1 MSLNSGSKYLLNVGV
16 VGAGIGG
23 LVAALCFSRKNCK
36 VTVIEKTELKG
47 EAGAGIQLSPN
58 CLKVLFDLGLEPQ
71 LRHFSSC
78 PKSIDISDWKKGR
91 IIKETRLNPECMGK
105 YGLPYYHI
113 HRGDLLRI
121 LRDHA
126 QKRNNIDL
134 ELNSEVVEVTENDEK
149 ATLILDSGLSRDFD
163 VIVGADG
170 INSAV
175 AKVLG
180 LSHRP
185 QFTGNVAWRALVPKT
200 AVARELDDE
209 KGSLWLGPGKHF
221 VHYPVRKGD
230 LVNCICVAGGRDWR
244 DESWITRADLAE
256 LTSEFSQWNPALRA
270 LINKIEEG
278 SLFKWALFHRP
289 SLSCWHKKRTV
300 LLGDACHATLPFLA
314 QGAAMAIEDASVLS
328 SCMERDKEI
337 SAAFATYQKLRRP
350 RVVSIQR
357 ISRVNELL
365 FHSNRLLAPLRDL
378 ILKNFSGYT
387 LNNVYKYNALSAG
400 D

>member
-1 MSLNSGSKYLLNVGV
+1 
-16 VGAGIGG
+16 
-23 LVAALCFSRKNCK
+23 
-36 VTVIEKTELKG
+36 
-47 EAGAGIQLSPN
+47 
-58 CLKVLFDLGLEPQ
+58 
-71 LRHFSSC
+71 
-78 PKSIDISDWKKGR
+78 
-91 IIKETRLNPECMGK
+91 
-105 YGLPYYHI
+105 
-113 HRGDLLRI
+113 
-121 LRDHA
+121 
-126 QKRNNIDL
+126 
-134 ELNSEVVEVTENDEK
+134 
-149 ATLILDSGLSRDFD
+149 
-163 VIVGADG
+163 
-170 INSAV
+170 
-175 AKVLG
+175 
-180 LSHRP
+180 
-185 QFTGNVAWRALVPKT
+185 
-200 AVARELDDE
+200 
-209 KGSLWLGPGKHF
+209 
-221 VHYPVRKGD
+221 
-230 LVNCICVAGGRDWR
+230 ICVAGGRDWR